1 MEVVISNL
9 YVITGEEFSKGRSTA
24 QVVEQAL
31 KGGAQ
36 VIQLREKKYSTAK
49 LIELGK
55 QLRKLTLEYQATF
68 IVNDRVDVALAV
80 DADGVHLG
88 QDDMPLADAR
98 KLLGT
103 KKIIGISVDNLVE
116 AKKAEKTGADY
127 IGVGP
132 IFPTNSKD
140 DAAAPLGLDTLKD
153 IAQNIT
159 IPIVAIGGIN
169 TTNVSQVIK
178 AGADAISVI
187 SAIVSAADI
196 EKAARILAN
205 IISQTKEELL

>member
-1 MEVVISNL
+1 VEVVISNL

>member
-1 MEVVISNL
+1 VEVVISNL

-116 AKKAEKTGADY
+116 AKKSGNKY
-127 IGVGP
+127 
-132 IFPTNSKD
+132 FSRPTR
-140 DAAAPLGLDTLKD
+140 
-153 IAQNIT
+153 
-159 IPIVAIGGIN
+159 
-169 TTNVSQVIK
+169 TN
-178 AGADAISVI
+178 
-187 SAIVSAADI
+187 
-196 EKAARILAN
+196 
-205 IISQTKEELL
+205 

>member
-1 MEVVISNL
+1 VISNL